1 MRVPERIAL
10 VGFMGS
16 GKTTVGR
23 ILAARLG
30 YDFVDTDIA
39 IESATGMKAAE
50 LFAKR
55 GEPFFRQREREV
67 LSQLVQGAR
76 SVIATGG
83 GTFADEA
90 CAQVLLSSSWTVFL
104 ECDFE
109 EAYRRATASGGRP
122 LLENGRIAAAA
133 LYADRKD
140 KYARAHV
147 MVGATHRVPEDV
159 ASAVLTAFP

>member
-1 MRVPERIAL
+1 
-10 VGFMGS
+10 MGS

-23 ILAARLG
+23 ILAGRLG
-30 YDFVDTDIA
+30 YPFVDSDIA
-39 IESATGMKAAE
+39 IESATGMKPAE
-50 LFAKR
+50 LFAER
-55 GEPFFRQREREV
+55 GEPFFREMERQVV
-67 LSQLVQGAR
+67 LRLVQGVQG
-76 SVIATGG
+76 VIATGG

-90 CAQVLLSSSWTVFL
+90 CAQVLLSTSFTIFL
-104 ECDFE
+104 DCAFE

-147 MVGATHRVPEDV
+147 MIDTTYRSPEDA
-159 ASAVLTAFP
+159 ASAVLTTFP